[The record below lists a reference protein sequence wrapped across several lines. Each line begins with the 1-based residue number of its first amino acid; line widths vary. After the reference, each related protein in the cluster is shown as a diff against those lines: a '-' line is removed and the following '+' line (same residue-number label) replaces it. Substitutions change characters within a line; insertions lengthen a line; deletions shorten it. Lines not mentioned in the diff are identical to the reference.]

1 MYSYLCY
8 KQINPT
14 YFERSEIMTLRH
26 IKIYVTVCECGSVTE
41 AANKLFIAQ
50 PTVSLVIKELEEYY
64 GVRLFDRISRKLHI
78 TEPGKL
84 LLNYANH
91 IVSLFDKMENE
102 IKNSVSY
109 GTLKVGSS
117 ITIGN
122 YLIPPVIQHFKMKFP
137 NVNFHVTIDNSRKI
151 EELVFTNKIDFGL
164 IEGTIHNPQIKSKEF
179 MNDELVLL
187 CGKGHPLYKQKEVE
201 LEKIKDYDFILREK
215 GSGSRELLDSTML
228 IHGVEIQPVLES
240 ISTQSIIRAVSSGLG
255 LTLLPYLLVK
265 KDIETGDLY
274 IINLKGITF
283 YRNFFIIYHQNK
295 YFTQPAKDFIDICL
309 NKSIIDSILQ

>member
-1 MYSYLCY
+1 MYPNIYY
-8 KQINPT
+8 RQVNRFH
-14 YFERSEIMTLRH
+14 FERGAIMTLRH

-64 GVRLFDRISRKLHI
+64 GVRLFDRISRKLYI

-102 IKNSVSY
+102 IKSSVSY
-109 GTLKVGSS
+109 GTLKIGSS

-122 YLIPPVIQHFKMKFP
+122 YLIPPLIQHFKNQFS
-137 NVNFHVTIDNSRKI
+137 NVNFHVTIDNSHKI

-164 IEGTIHNPQIKSKEF
+164 IEGTIHNSQIKSEEF
-179 MNDELVLL
+179 MSDELVLL
-187 CGKGHPLYKQKEVE
+187 CGKGHPLYKQEEVD
-201 LEKIKDYDFILREK
+201 LGKMKDYDFILREK
-215 GSGSRELLDSTML
+215 GSGTRELFDSTML

-265 KDIETGDLY
+265 KDIETGDLH

-283 YRNFFIIYHQNK
+283 YRDFFIIYHQNK

-309 NKSIIDSILQ
+309 NRSIIDSILQ